1 MGQRRTWDRCQVD
14 YPEAVQRI
22 VGVDTAR
29 GLAILGMFVAHLGME
44 RSTEL
49 LSPTGWFFITDG
61 RPSALFALLAGVGL
75 AFMTRRARDSGDP
88 AEWQRQRTRILK
100 RSLVLYLFGWV
111 LTFVGTPIAV
121 ILSAYAV
128 MFALMLPFLRARTPT
143 VLVWAAGIVLVAQLP
158 VLVVRHQIGEASL
171 WRVVPG
177 IGELLTGYYPAISWI
192 AYLLVGLAVGRATL
206 RSLRTQVVLLAAG
219 AAVAAVGYGAGALLQ
234 ELVRPAPGSL
244 AELLVSTQPHADSA
258 VEMIG
263 NTGVAVAAIG
273 LCLLLTRAT
282 VGAVLLTPVSASGA
296 MSLTVYSLHIVYIA
310 ILGSESVFYPE
321 SNWPLI
327 ALILG
332 TFVFATVWQLLW
344 GQGPF
349 ERAMH
354 AMIKTA
360 PPTAQPTWA
369 APPPPGSPAP
379 GHPPTAQPTWA
390 APPPP
395 AGWSPPPHGTSA
407 GPPPPPP
414 ADRRWPNPCSQTGRR

>member
-1 MGQRRTWDRCQVD
+1 
-14 YPEAVQRI
+14 
-22 VGVDTAR
+22 
-29 GLAILGMFVAHLGME
+29 MFVAHLGME

-49 LSPTGWFFITDG
+49 LSATGWFFIADG

-75 AFMTRRARDSGDP
+75 AFMTRRARESGDP
-88 AEWQRQRTRILK
+88 AEWQRQRTRIVK
-100 RSLVLYLFGWV
+100 RSLVLYIFGWV

-128 MFALMLPFLRARTPT
+128 MFVLMLPFLKVRTPA
-143 VLVWAAGIVLVAQLP
+143 LLAWAAGIVLVAQLP
-158 VLVVRHQIGEASL
+158 VLAVRQQIGEASL
-171 WRVVPG
+171 WRVTPG

-192 AYLLVGLAVGRATL
+192 AYLLVGLAVGRAGL
-206 RSLRTQVVLLAAG
+206 RSLRTQLILLGAG
-219 AAVAAVGYGAGALLQ
+219 VAVAALGYGAGALLQ
-234 ELVRPAPGSL
+234 DLIRPAPNSL
-244 AELLVSTQPHADSA
+244 TELLVSTQPHADSA

-263 NTGVAVAAIG
+263 NTGVAVAVVG
-273 LCLLLTRAT
+273 LCLLLTRAK

-296 MSLTVYSLHIVYIA
+296 MSLTVYSLHIIYIA
-310 ILGSESVFYPE
+310 ILGSDAVFYPE

-327 ALILG
+327 ALVVG
-332 TFVFATVWQLLW
+332 TFVFATCWQLLW

-354 AMIKTA
+354 AMIRSK

-369 APPPPGSPAP
+369 APPPPGSHAP

-395 AGWSPPPHGTSA
+395 AGWSPPVPGA
-407 GPPPPPP
+407 RVPPPPNPAVPAPPPPPP
-414 ADRRWPNPCSQTGRR
+414 APPPPPSAQGHWPDPHSRAGRR

>member
-1 MGQRRTWDRCQVD
+1 
-14 YPEAVQRI
+14 
-22 VGVDTAR
+22 
-29 GLAILGMFVAHLGME
+29 MFVAHLGME
-44 RSTEL
+44 RDTEL
-49 LSPTGWFFITDG
+49 LSATGWFFITDG

-88 AEWQRQRTRILK
+88 AEWQRQRTRIVK
-100 RSLVLYLFGWV
+100 RSLVLYIFGWV

-128 MFALMLPFLRARTPT
+128 MFVLMLPFLRARTPT
-143 VLVWAAGIVLVAQLP
+143 VLAWAAGIVLVAQLP
-158 VLVVRHQIGEASL
+158 VLAVRQQIGEASM

-192 AYLLVGLAVGRATL
+192 AYLLVGLAVGRTTL
-206 RSLRTQVVLLAAG
+206 RSLRTQLLLVTAG
-219 AAVAAVGYGAGALLQ
+219 VAVAAVGYGAGAVLQ
-234 ELVRPAPGSL
+234 ELVRPASGSL

-263 NTGVAVAAIG
+263 NTGVAVAVIG

-282 VGAVLLTPVSASGA
+282 AGVVLLTPVSASGA

-310 ILGSESVFYPE
+310 ILGSDAVFYPE

-327 ALILG
+327 ALVAG

-354 AMIKTA
+354 AMIKTR
-360 PPTAQPTWA
+360 PPTAQPTWG
-369 APPPPGSPAP
+369 APPPPGNQS
-379 GHPPTAQPTWA
+379 GHPPTAQPTWGA
-390 APPPP
+390 PPPPPGWSPPPQGAPASPPTPAPPPP
-395 AGWSPPPHGTSA
+395 ADG
-407 GPPPPPP
+407 
-414 ADRRWPNPCSQTGRR
+414 RWPDPHSPAGRR